1 MVSGS
6 IFNDNSSKTNKVEA
20 SIRDN
25 WIQIDDY
32 TVDHEGLISVNGSV
46 KFPEVMGYHLKLPL
60 KFKKVTGDFDC
71 SCLKLK
77 TLLGCPLEVGG
88 DFNCTYNQLSSLEY
102 APLKV
107 KGNFILDSGIPSL
120 YTGFNCNFTAINLVL
135 ISSFELMKLHY
146 KIVQNLDC
154 IDLIFKY
161 QHYYEVWSPVDK
173 KLNDS
178 NLELLLEDICDG
190 LK

>member
-6 IFNDNSSKTNKVEA
+6 MLNDNSSKTNKAEA
-20 SIRDN
+20 IIRDN

-32 TVDHEGLISVNGSV
+32 TVDHEGSISVNGNV

-71 SCLKLK
+71 SCLKLT
-77 TLLGCPLEVGG
+77 TLFGCPVEVGG
-88 DFNCTYNQLSSLEY
+88 DFNCTYNQLLSLEY
-102 APLKV
+102 VPLKV
-107 KGNFILDSGIPSL
+107 MGNLILDSSIPSL
-120 YTGFNCNFTAINLVL
+120 YSGSNCVFNAINLVL
-135 ISSFELMKLHY
+135 ISSCELMKLHP
-146 KIVQNLDC
+146 KIIQNLNY

-161 QHYYEVWSPVDK
+161 QHYYEVWNPLDK
-173 KLNDS
+173 KLIEG